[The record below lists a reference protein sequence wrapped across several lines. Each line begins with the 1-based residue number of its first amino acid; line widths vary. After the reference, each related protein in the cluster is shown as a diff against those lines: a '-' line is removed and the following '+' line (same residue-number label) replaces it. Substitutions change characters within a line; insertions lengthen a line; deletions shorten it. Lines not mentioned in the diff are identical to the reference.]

1 MVLGCPRPIGCWL
14 KVFTDGHPNG
24 LNCHSC
30 HDRVSVPAGDGALAS
45 LPVTPLS
52 LRTAL
57 VVAAALPALVGAGNA
72 LAAEA
77 DTVPYVVHADSGAT
91 ATAAAEAVGAEPT
104 VTFDRA
110 VAGFAAPL
118 RAAQVA
124 QLRTRPGV
132 LAVEEDRRFTPI
144 EPRAPWSDRTEGAQA
159 DPPNWGLDRI
169 DQRTL
174 PLDGSYTTTA
184 TGAGVTIFV
193 LDTGVDTSHPEFDG
207 RASTLA
213 NTVDETE
220 GDCDGHGTVVAGI
233 AASRDHGVAKRA
245 RIASV
250 KVLDCTGSGTLS
262 SLLAG
267 IDEVAARRP
276 DGPAVAVMSWSYGPS
291 DVLRAAVGKL
301 IESGVFVTAS
311 AGNTGDDD
319 CSSTPRSVP
328 GVFVVANST
337 VDDARARSSSTGN
350 CVDLYAPGTAIVA
363 PVPGGGTAS
372 YSGTS
377 MAAPHAAGVAAL
389 YKQSFGDAPGPTVAK
404 WITGHAT
411 RGTLADGSRGGTPNL
426 LLNTG
431 GL

>member
-1 MVLGCPRPIGCWL
+1 M
-14 KVFTDGHPNG
+14 
-24 LNCHSC
+24 
-30 HDRVSVPAGDGALAS
+30 
-45 LPVTPLS
+45 
-52 LRTAL
+52 
-57 VVAAALPALVGAGNA
+57 VAAALPALVGAGNA

-77 DTVPYVVHADSGAT
+77 DTVSYVVHTDSEAT
-91 ATAAAEAVGAEPT
+91 ATAAAEAVGARPT
-104 VTFDRA
+104 VTFERA

-118 RAAQVA
+118 HLAQVT
-124 QLRTRPGV
+124 QLRARPGV

-159 DPPNWGLDRI
+159 NPPSWGLDRI
-169 DQRTL
+169 DQRAL
-174 PLDGSYTTTA
+174 PLDGGYSTTA
-184 TGAGVTIFV
+184 TGAGVTIYV
-193 LDTGVDTSHPEFDG
+193 LDTGVDTTHPEFEG
-207 RASTLA
+207 RALTLA
-213 NTVDETE
+213 NAVDETE

-245 RIASV
+245 RVASV

-262 SLLAG
+262 SLLEG
-267 IDEVAARRP
+267 IEEVAARRP

-291 DVLRAAVGKL
+291 AVLKAAVTGL
-301 IESGVFVTAS
+301 IESGVFVVSS
-311 AGNTGDDD
+311 AGNTGDND
-319 CSSTPRSVP
+319 CTATPRSVA
-328 GVFVVANST
+328 GVFVVANAT
-337 VDDARARSSSTGN
+337 VDDARSRSSSTGG

-389 YKQSFGDAPGPTVAK
+389 YKQTFGDAPAPTVAK

-411 RGTLADGSRGGTPNL
+411 RGALADGSRGGTPNL
-426 LLNTG
+426 LLNTA